1 MIKKSKQNQTLKII
15 NILVSLL
22 VFSFYVFLYQEDKYL
37 DLSGTELYSSNTIY
51 EGETFEEVF
60 YADKNTEI
68 CMQFLPITWG
78 SIFDENE
85 YVQFQ
90 LKKLNEDEILCTST
104 VNCMNLVDHEYSN
117 KIFFKDFELEKGSWY
132 SLTITSN
139 ITNKDHK
146 LALMCTD
153 VENSDS
159 YAIYN
164 GQKQDYDFG
173 VILYD

>member
-1 MIKKSKQNQTLKII
+1 MIKRNQIIKII

-22 VFSFYVFLYQEDKYL
+22 VFSLYIFLYREDKYL
-37 DLSGTELYSSNTIY
+37 DLSGTELYYSNSVY

-60 YADKNTEI
+60 CADKNTGI
-68 CMQFLPITWG
+68 CMEFLPITWG
-78 SIFDENE
+78 IIFDKNE

-90 LKKLNEDEILCTST
+90 LKKLNEDKILCTST
-104 VNCMNLVDHEYSN
+104 INCTNLVDHEYTD
-117 KIFFKDFELEKGSWY
+117 KIFFNGFELEKGSWY